1 MDIVILLVGFSIGLV
16 LLVKG
21 ADEMVSSAVQIA
33 LKFKL
38 PSSIIGATFI
48 GFGTSAPELFA
59 STGAALKGD
68 LDLGIGNIVG
78 SNIANSLLVV
88 AVLYLALPKDF
99 SQKIKLNQISPVWMA
114 ILTTVFV
121 STYVLTNEFP
131 FLLGA
136 VLLIL
141 VIYVIYKMISTESV
155 DEGELLGEEKNYIW
169 LRGGLSLLATLYGSQ
184 LVVDNAVAIA
194 ELFGVSSLIIGST
207 IIAIGT
213 SLPEVAGTIS
223 AAKMRKPDIVFGN
236 IFGSNL
242 FNIGLV
248 GATAIMISPG
258 EISSVIDYQLFIM
271 YFVSFIVIFLS
282 RNLKQLL
289 CLLPHLQLVSNNL
302 VFGFLYPLFGKPCH
316 IRHLLGI

>member
-114 ILTTVFV
+114 IFSTIFV

-141 VIYVIYKMISTESV
+141 VIYVIYKMINTESG
-155 DEGELLGEEKNYIW
+155 DEGDLLGEEKNYIW

-213 SLPEVAGTIS
+213 SLPEIAGTIS
-223 AAKMRKPDIVFGN
+223 AAKMRKPDIVYGN

-282 RNLKQLL
+282 RNVIKRNSLL
-289 CLLPHLQLVSNNL
+289 GYLFIVAYILFLVS
-302 VFGFLYPLFGKPCH
+302 LF
-316 IRHLLGI
+316 

>member
-1 MDIVILLVGFSIGLV
+1 MDIVILLVGFLIGLV

-155 DEGELLGEEKNYIW
+155 DEGELLGEEKNFIW

-282 RNLKQLL
+282 RNLIKR
-289 CLLPHLQLVSNNL
+289 NT
-302 VFGFLYPLFGKPCH
+302 
-316 IRHLLGI
+316 LLGYLFIVAYVLFLFSLF

>member
-223 AAKMRKPDIVFGN
+223 AAKMRKPDIVYGN

-282 RNLKQLL
+282 RNVIKRN
-289 CLLPHLQLVSNNL
+289 S
-302 VFGFLYPLFGKPCH
+302 
-316 IRHLLGI
+316 LLGYLFIVAYILFLISLF

>member
-155 DEGELLGEEKNYIW
+155 DEGELFGEEKNYIW

-223 AAKMRKPDIVFGN
+223 AAKMRKPDIVYGN

-282 RNLKQLL
+282 RNVIKRNSLL
-289 CLLPHLQLVSNNL
+289 GYLFIVAYILFLVS
-302 VFGFLYPLFGKPCH
+302 LF
-316 IRHLLGI
+316 

>member
-155 DEGELLGEEKNYIW
+155 DEEELFGEEKNYIW

-282 RNLKQLL
+282 RNVIKRNPLL
-289 CLLPHLQLVSNNL
+289 GYLFIVAYILFLVS
-302 VFGFLYPLFGKPCH
+302 LF
-316 IRHLLGI
+316 

>member
-141 VIYVIYKMISTESV
+141 VIYVVYKMISTESV

-207 IIAIGT
+207 IIAIAT

-282 RNLKQLL
+282 RNLIKRNTLL
-289 CLLPHLQLVSNNL
+289 GYLFIVAFILFLVS
-302 VFGFLYPLFGKPCH
+302 LF
-316 IRHLLGI
+316 

>member
-1 MDIVILLVGFSIGLV
+1 MDILILLVGFSIGLV

-21 ADEMVSSAVQIA
+21 ADEMVSSAIQIA

-88 AVLYLALPKDF
+88 AVLFLALPKDF
-99 SQKIKLNQISPVWMA
+99 SKKIKLNQISPVWMA

-121 STYVLTNEFP
+121 STYVLTNEFS

-136 VLLIL
+136 VLIIL

-155 DEGELLGEEKNYIW
+155 DEEELLGEEKNYIW

-184 LVVDNAVAIA
+184 LVVENAVAIA

-282 RNLKQLL
+282 RNLIKR
-289 CLLPHLQLVSNNL
+289 NT
-302 VFGFLYPLFGKPCH
+302 
-316 IRHLLGI
+316 LLGYLFIVAYVLFLFSLF

>member
-169 LRGGLSLLATLYGSQ
+169 VRGGLSLLATLYGSQ

-271 YFVSFIVIFLS
+271 YFVSFIAIFLS
-282 RNLKQLL
+282 RNVIKRN
-289 CLLPHLQLVSNNL
+289 S
-302 VFGFLYPLFGKPCH
+302 
-316 IRHLLGI
+316 LLGYLFIVAYILFLFSLF

>member
-121 STYVLTNEFP
+121 STYVATNEFP

-155 DEGELLGEEKNYIW
+155 DEEELFGEEKNYIW

-223 AAKMRKPDIVFGN
+223 AAKMRKPDIVYGN

-282 RNLKQLL
+282 RNVIKRNSLL
-289 CLLPHLQLVSNNL
+289 GYLFIVAYILFLVS
-302 VFGFLYPLFGKPCH
+302 LF
-316 IRHLLGI
+316 

>member
-88 AVLYLALPKDF
+88 AVLYLALPRDF

-136 VLLIL
+136 FLLIL

-282 RNLKQLL
+282 RNLIKR
-289 CLLPHLQLVSNNL
+289 NT
-302 VFGFLYPLFGKPCH
+302 
-316 IRHLLGI
+316 LLGYLFIVAYVLFLFSLF

>member
-1 MDIVILLVGFSIGLV
+1 MDIIILLVGFSIGLV

-121 STYVLTNEFP
+121 STYVINNEFP

-155 DEGELLGEEKNYIW
+155 DEGELLEEEKNYIW

-271 YFVSFIVIFLS
+271 YFVSFVVIFLS
-282 RNLKQLL
+282 RNVIKRNSLL
-289 CLLPHLQLVSNNL
+289 GYLFIVAYILFLVS
-302 VFGFLYPLFGKPCH
+302 LF
-316 IRHLLGI
+316 

>member
-99 SQKIKLNQISPVWMA
+99 SQKIKLNQISTVWMA

-121 STYVLTNEFP
+121 STYVATNEFP

-213 SLPEVAGTIS
+213 SLPEIAGTIS
-223 AAKMRKPDIVFGN
+223 AAKIRKPDIVFGN

-258 EISSVIDYQLFIM
+258 EIGSVIDYQLFIM

-282 RNLKQLL
+282 RNVIKRNPLL
-289 CLLPHLQLVSNNL
+289 GYLFIVAYILFLVS
-302 VFGFLYPLFGKPCH
+302 LF
-316 IRHLLGI
+316 

>member
-68 LDLGIGNIVG
+68 LDLGIGNIIG

-114 ILTTVFV
+114 IFSTIFV

-169 LRGGLSLLATLYGSQ
+169 FRGGLSLLATLYGSQ

-282 RNLKQLL
+282 RNVIKRNPLL
-289 CLLPHLQLVSNNL
+289 GYLFIVAYILFLVS
-302 VFGFLYPLFGKPCH
+302 LF
-316 IRHLLGI
+316 

>member
-21 ADEMVSSAVQIA
+21 ADEMVGSAVQIA

-38 PSSIIGATFI
+38 PSSIVGATFI

-99 SQKIKLNQISPVWMA
+99 SQKIELNQISPVWMA

-136 VLLIL
+136 ALLIL

-282 RNLKQLL
+282 RNVIKRNT
-289 CLLPHLQLVSNNL
+289 LVGYL
-302 VFGFLYPLFGKPCH
+302 FIIVYILFLISLF
-316 IRHLLGI
+316 

>member
-1 MDIVILLVGFSIGLV
+1 MEIVILLVGFSIGLV

-282 RNLKQLL
+282 RNVIKRNSLL
-289 CLLPHLQLVSNNL
+289 GYLFIVAYILFLVS
-302 VFGFLYPLFGKPCH
+302 LF
-316 IRHLLGI
+316 

>member
-1 MDIVILLVGFSIGLV
+1 MDIIILLVGFSIGLV

-99 SQKIKLNQISPVWMA
+99 SQKVKLNQISPVWMA
-114 ILTTVFV
+114 IITTVFV

-282 RNLKQLL
+282 RNVIKRN
-289 CLLPHLQLVSNNL
+289 S
-302 VFGFLYPLFGKPCH
+302 
-316 IRHLLGI
+316 LLGYLFIVAYILFLISLF

>member
-141 VIYVIYKMISTESV
+141 VIYVVYKMISTESV

-282 RNLKQLL
+282 RNLIKRNTLL
-289 CLLPHLQLVSNNL
+289 GYLFIVAYVLFLVS
-302 VFGFLYPLFGKPCH
+302 LF
-316 IRHLLGI
+316 

>member
-194 ELFGVSSLIIGST
+194 ELFEVSSLIIGST

-258 EISSVIDYQLFIM
+258 DISSVIDYQLFSIS
-271 YFVSFIVIFLS
+271 FVSFIVIFLS
-282 RNLKQLL
+282 RNVIKRNS
-289 CLLPHLQLVSNNL
+289 LVGYL
-302 VFGFLYPLFGKPCH
+302 FIVAYILFLISLF
-316 IRHLLGI
+316 

>member
-1 MDIVILLVGFSIGLV
+1 MDIVILLVGFLIGLV

-184 LVVDNAVAIA
+184 LVVENAVAIA

-282 RNLKQLL
+282 RNLIKR
-289 CLLPHLQLVSNNL
+289 NT
-302 VFGFLYPLFGKPCH
+302 
-316 IRHLLGI
+316 LLGYLFIVAYVLFLFSLF

>member
-282 RNLKQLL
+282 RNLIKRNTLL
-289 CLLPHLQLVSNNL
+289 GYLFIVAYVLFLVS
-302 VFGFLYPLFGKPCH
+302 LF
-316 IRHLLGI
+316 

>member
-1 MDIVILLVGFSIGLV
+1 MDIVILLVGFLIGLV

-282 RNLKQLL
+282 RNVIKRNS
-289 CLLPHLQLVSNNL
+289 LVGYL
-302 VFGFLYPLFGKPCH
+302 FIIVYILFLISLF
-316 IRHLLGI
+316 

>member
-155 DEGELLGEEKNYIW
+155 DEGELFGEEKNYIW

-213 SLPEVAGTIS
+213 SLPEIAGTIS
-223 AAKMRKPDIVFGN
+223 AAKIRKPDIVFGN

-258 EISSVIDYQLFIM
+258 EIGSVIDYQLFIM

-282 RNLKQLL
+282 RNVIKRNPLL
-289 CLLPHLQLVSNNL
+289 GYLFIVAYILFLVS
-302 VFGFLYPLFGKPCH
+302 LF
-316 IRHLLGI
+316 

>member
-282 RNLKQLL
+282 RNLIKI
-289 CLLPHLQLVSNNL
+289 ST
-302 VFGFLYPLFGKPCH
+302 
-316 IRHLLGI
+316 LLGYLFIVAYVLFLFSLF

>member
-99 SQKIKLNQISPVWMA
+99 SQNIKLNQISPVWMG

-121 STYVLTNEFP
+121 STYVITNEFP

-169 LRGGLSLLATLYGSQ
+169 VRGGLSLLATLYGSQ

-282 RNLKQLL
+282 RNVIKRNSLL
-289 CLLPHLQLVSNNL
+289 GYLFIVAYILFLVS
-302 VFGFLYPLFGKPCH
+302 LF
-316 IRHLLGI
+316 

>member
-59 STGAALKGD
+59 STRAALKGD

-282 RNLKQLL
+282 RNVIKRN
-289 CLLPHLQLVSNNL
+289 S
-302 VFGFLYPLFGKPCH
+302 
-316 IRHLLGI
+316 LLGYIFIIAYILFLISLF

>member
-121 STYVLTNEFP
+121 STYVLTDEFP

-282 RNLKQLL
+282 RNLIKRNTLL
-289 CLLPHLQLVSNNL
+289 GYLFIFAYILFLVS
-302 VFGFLYPLFGKPCH
+302 LF
-316 IRHLLGI
+316 

>member
-141 VIYVIYKMISTESV
+141 VFYVIYKMISTESV

-282 RNLKQLL
+282 RNLIKRNNLL
-289 CLLPHLQLVSNNL
+289 GYLFIIAYILFLVS
-302 VFGFLYPLFGKPCH
+302 LF
-316 IRHLLGI
+316 

>member
-169 LRGGLSLLATLYGSQ
+169 IRGGLSLLATLYGSQ

-282 RNLKQLL
+282 RNVIKRNPLL
-289 CLLPHLQLVSNNL
+289 GYLFIVAYILFLVS
-302 VFGFLYPLFGKPCH
+302 LF
-316 IRHLLGI
+316 

>member
-1 MDIVILLVGFSIGLV
+1 MEIVILFVGFSIGLV

-114 ILTTVFV
+114 IFSTIFV

-213 SLPEVAGTIS
+213 SLPEIAGTIS
-223 AAKMRKPDIVFGN
+223 AAKIRKPDIVFGN

-258 EISSVIDYQLFIM
+258 EIGSVIDYQLFIM

-282 RNLKQLL
+282 RNVIKRNPLL
-289 CLLPHLQLVSNNL
+289 GYLFIVAYILFLVS
-302 VFGFLYPLFGKPCH
+302 LF
-316 IRHLLGI
+316 

>member
-155 DEGELLGEEKNYIW
+155 DEGELLGEVKNYIW

-282 RNLKQLL
+282 RNVLKRNSLL
-289 CLLPHLQLVSNNL
+289 GYLFIVAYVLFLVS
-302 VFGFLYPLFGKPCH
+302 LF
-316 IRHLLGI
+316 

>member
-1 MDIVILLVGFSIGLV
+1 MDIVILLVGFLIGLV

-131 FLLGA
+131 FLLGT

-184 LVVDNAVAIA
+184 LVVENAVAIA

-282 RNLKQLL
+282 RNLIKR
-289 CLLPHLQLVSNNL
+289 NT
-302 VFGFLYPLFGKPCH
+302 
-316 IRHLLGI
+316 LLGYLFIVAYVLFLFSLF

>member
-1 MDIVILLVGFSIGLV
+1 MEIVILLAGFSIGLV

-121 STYVLTNEFP
+121 STYVFTNEFP

-223 AAKMRKPDIVFGN
+223 AAKIRKPDIVFGN

-282 RNLKQLL
+282 RNLIKRNSLL
-289 CLLPHLQLVSNNL
+289 GYLFIVAYILFLVS
-302 VFGFLYPLFGKPCH
+302 LF
-316 IRHLLGI
+316 

>member
-1 MDIVILLVGFSIGLV
+1 MEIVILLVGFSIGLV

-169 LRGGLSLLATLYGSQ
+169 LRGGLSLFATLYGSQ

-282 RNLKQLL
+282 RNVIKRNSLL
-289 CLLPHLQLVSNNL
+289 GYLFIVAYVLFLVS
-302 VFGFLYPLFGKPCH
+302 LF
-316 IRHLLGI
+316 

>member
-121 STYVLTNEFP
+121 STYVLTDEFP

-223 AAKMRKPDIVFGN
+223 AAKMRKPDIVYGN

-282 RNLKQLL
+282 RNLIKRNTLL
-289 CLLPHLQLVSNNL
+289 GYLFIFAYILFLVS
-302 VFGFLYPLFGKPCH
+302 LF
-316 IRHLLGI
+316 

>member
-1 MDIVILLVGFSIGLV
+1 MDIIILLVGFSIGLV

-99 SQKIKLNQISPVWMA
+99 SQKVKLNQISPVWMA

-141 VIYVIYKMISTESV
+141 VIFVIYKMISTESV

-282 RNLKQLL
+282 RNVIKRNSLL
-289 CLLPHLQLVSNNL
+289 GYLFIVAYILFLVS
-302 VFGFLYPLFGKPCH
+302 LF
-316 IRHLLGI
+316 

>member
-1 MDIVILLVGFSIGLV
+1 MDIIILLFGFTIGLV

-21 ADEMVSSAVQIA
+21 ADEMVSSAIQIA

-38 PSSIIGATFI
+38 PSSIVGATFI

-59 STGAALKGD
+59 STSAALNGD

-99 SQKIKLNQISPVWMA
+99 TKKIKLNQISPIWMA
-114 ILTTVFV
+114 ILTTIFV
-121 STYVLTNEFP
+121 STYVLTNKFP
-131 FLLGA
+131 FLLGVA
-136 VLLIL
+136 LFAL

-155 DEGELLGEEKNYIW
+155 DEENLLEEEKKYIW
-169 LRGGLSLLATLYGSQ
+169 LRGVISLVATLYGSQ
-184 LVVDNAVAIA
+184 LVVDNAVEIA
-194 ELFGVSSLIIGST
+194 SLFGVSSLVIGST

-223 AAKMRKPDIVFGN
+223 AAKMRNPDIVFGN

-248 GATAIMISPG
+248 GGTAIIISPG

-271 YFVSFIVIFLS
+271 YFVSFAVIFLS
-282 RNLKQLL
+282 RNVIKRNVVLGYVFIAAYLL
-289 CLLPHLQLVSNNL
+289 
-302 VFGFLYPLFGKPCH
+302 FLISLF
-316 IRHLLGI
+316 

>member
-1 MDIVILLVGFSIGLV
+1 MDIVILLIGFLIGLV

-155 DEGELLGEEKNYIW
+155 DEGELFGEEKNYIW

-223 AAKMRKPDIVFGN
+223 AAKMRKPDIVYGN

-282 RNLKQLL
+282 RNVIKRNSLL
-289 CLLPHLQLVSNNL
+289 GYLFIVAYILFLVS
-302 VFGFLYPLFGKPCH
+302 LF
-316 IRHLLGI
+316 

>member
-99 SQKIKLNQISPVWMA
+99 SQNIKINQISPVWMG

-169 LRGGLSLLATLYGSQ
+169 VRGGLSLVATLYGSQ

-248 GATAIMISPG
+248 GATAIIISPG

-282 RNLKQLL
+282 RNVIKRNPLL
-289 CLLPHLQLVSNNL
+289 GYLFIVAYILFLVS
-302 VFGFLYPLFGKPCH
+302 LF
-316 IRHLLGI
+316 

>member
-155 DEGELLGEEKNYIW
+155 DEGELSGEEKNYIW

-271 YFVSFIVIFLS
+271 YFVSFIAIFLS
-282 RNLKQLL
+282 RNVIKRNSILGNLFIVAYVL
-289 CLLPHLQLVSNNL
+289 FLVS
-302 VFGFLYPLFGKPCH
+302 LF
-316 IRHLLGI
+316 